1 LEPLATS
8 ILYPFIFWG
17 RSSERLFRDAI
28 GKMRSKLLSNAGRRM
43 RPSPDFAARCWQA
56 TRATAIRWRAATC
69 CTPNAYKAVDQFERD
84 RIQEVQDTAAGLD
97 DAGRRKA
104 SEMVRAMRRA
114 AAELRTKEI
123 ESNVDADGLAE
134 RYGIE

>member
-1 LEPLATS
+1 MLASYPRDRNPLESGYLLHP
-8 ILYPFIFWG
+8 
-17 RSSERLFRDAI
+17 ERI
-28 GKMRSKLLSNAGRRM
+28 QGKA
-43 RPSPDFAARCWQA
+43 
-56 TRATAIRWRAATC
+56 
-69 CTPNAYKAVDQFERD
+69 AVDQFERD

-134 RYGIE
+134 RYGIVP